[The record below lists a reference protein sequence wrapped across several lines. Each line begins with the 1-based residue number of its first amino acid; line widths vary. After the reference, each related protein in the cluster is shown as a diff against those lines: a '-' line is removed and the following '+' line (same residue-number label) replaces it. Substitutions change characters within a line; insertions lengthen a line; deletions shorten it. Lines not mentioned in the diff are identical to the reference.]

1 MKVRKKESKL
11 FLNLHKRLEVAVSD
25 YSMIKEGD
33 HVLAALSGGKDSSLL
48 VKLLARKKILTT
60 NNFSLSAVFV
70 SNGSSADEKKEN
82 YLSDYCEKIGVP
94 FSTVSLDFKNILE
107 KTKGST
113 PCYLCSRKRRMAI
126 FQHAEEISSA
136 VIAFGHHRDDFIE
149 TFMMNL
155 IYGSYAGTMKPF
167 QTYFKDKFRVIR
179 PMVYIHEKSI
189 KKESSELPV
198 IPSDCQYEKDNK
210 REYIRDLLNSIYKN
224 ESGAERSL
232 FRSLF
237 SVPHAEYFL
246 REPSLKSVI
255 K

>member
-1 MKVRKKESKL
+1 MKVNKKESKL
-11 FLNLHKRLEVAVSD
+11 FLNLHKRLEIAVKD

-70 SNGSSADEKKEN
+70 SNGKSVDRKKEK
-82 YLSDYCEKIGVP
+82 YLSAYCEEIEVP
-94 FSTVSLDFKNILE
+94 FSTVFVDFENILE
-107 KTKGST
+107 KTKGSS

-126 FQHAEEISSA
+126 FQHAENISSE
-136 VIAFGHHRDDFIE
+136 VISFGHHRDDFIE

-167 QTYFKDKFRVIR
+167 QTYFKGKFRVIR

-189 KKESSELPV
+189 KKESSKIPV
-198 IPSDCQYEKDNK
+198 IFSDCEYEKDNK
-210 REYIRDLLNSIYKN
+210 REYVRDLLKSIYKN
-224 ESGAERSL
+224 EPGAQRSL

-246 REPSLKSVI
+246 KEPSLKSVI